1 MITIINSI
9 MGSGKT
15 SFMVNYVNTTYKEYL
30 GSVFDDGPL
39 EAPKFIYVAPL
50 LSEVDRI
57 TNACPDLDFRNPQP
71 VEGRKLHHL
80 ETLVEQGANICTT
93 HALFKSI
100 TKSISEKIKEQNYT
114 LVIDEALDCVTIFD
128 ELTKSDR
135 EIIFRDNL
143 VYVEEGTN
151 RVRWNHKDHKSYSG
165 KFDAIRNLCDNGNL
179 ILYRDTVMLWEFP
192 TEFIKSFDE
201 VFVLT
206 YLFQGSPMSAYLR
219 AEGLEHQIKTLNRG
233 DLVPWTSGYNET
245 VHKADLR
252 KLITI
257 YEGPLND
264 CGKSVQRS
272 HPFSVGWLNKQH
284 PERLKK
290 VKATTEYFFKSVAST
305 PSTDNAWT
313 TFSPGKKHLAGA
325 GYSRGFISS
334 NAKAT
339 NDYKHKKTLAYMCNV
354 FYNPYIRGYFE
365 DRGIK
370 VHEDAYALSEM
381 IQWIWRSQIREG
393 KPITVFIPSER
404 MRRLL
409 SEWLEGSTLNEVS
422 DEISEPDEG
431 ETDGEDRLAA

>member
-1 MITIINSI
+1 VT
-9 MGSGKT
+9 
-15 SFMVNYVNTTYKEYL
+15 
-30 GSVFDDGPL
+30 
-39 EAPKFIYVAPL
+39 PL
-50 LSEVDRI
+50 LTEVDRI
-57 TNACPDLDFRNPQP
+57 NKACPDLNFRDPQP
-71 VEGRKLHHL
+71 VEGRKLYHL
-80 ETLVEQGANICTT
+80 ETLVAQGANICTT
-93 HALFKSI
+93 HTLFKLI
-100 TKSISEKIKEQNYT
+100 TKRISEKIKDEGYT
-114 LVIDEALDCVTIFD
+114 LIIDEALECVNEFK
-128 ELTKSDR
+128 ELTPSDR

-143 VYVEEGTN
+143 VYVEPETK

-192 TEFIKSFDE
+192 TEFMRGFDE

-233 DLVPWTSGYNET
+233 DLVAWTAGYDEAA
-245 VHKADLR
+245 HKADLR

-264 CGKSVQRS
+264 CGKSVKRS
-272 HPFSVGWLNKQH
+272 NPFSVGWLNKQS

-290 VKATTEYFFKSVAST
+290 IKATTEYFFKSVSGT
-305 PSTDNAWT
+305 PSTDNMWT
-313 TFSPGKKHLAGA
+313 TFSPGKTPLAGI
-325 GYSRGFISS
+325 GYTRGFVSS

-339 NDYKHKKTLAYMCNV
+339 NDYKHKKSLAYMCNV

-370 VHEDAYALSEM
+370 VHEDAHALSEM
-381 IQWIWRSQIREG
+381 LQWIWRSQIREG

-404 MRRLL
+404 MRSLL
-409 SEWLEGSTLNEVS
+409 THWLEGSMPNDTS
-422 DEISEPDEG
+422 DEISEPNECYMADEP
-431 ETDGEDRLAA
+431 RLAA